1 MSSDRPAEAKK
12 KRTERAARRPAR
24 GERATAE
31 HPRQRS
37 LVLINTGHG
46 KGKSTAAF
54 GVMLRA
60 LAREWPVCVV
70 QFIKSDEYKVGE
82 KQIAQR
88 LGVEWLAGG
97 DGFSWE
103 SEDLDRSAAI
113 AAQSWH
119 LAAEKI
125 ASGDY
130 RLVVLDEITYP
141 LNWGWIDRQA
151 VIDAIT
157 QRPAHVNIVA
167 TGRDAPPELVEVGDT
182 VTEMVKVKHAFD
194 RGIPARR
201 GIDF

>member
-1 MSSDRPAEAKK
+1 MRSDRPAAAKP
-12 KRTERAARRPAR
+12 TIRRQTR
-24 GERATAE
+24 GERATRE
-31 HPRQRS
+31 DPRARS

-60 LAREWPVCVV
+60 LAREWRVCVV

-82 KQIAQR
+82 KRIAER
-88 LGVEWLAGG
+88 LGAEWVTGG

-103 SEDLDRSAAI
+103 SEDLDQSATVAS
-113 AAQSWH
+113 QSWL

-125 ASGDY
+125 ASGAY

-141 LNWGWIDRQA
+141 LNWGWIDLEA
-151 VIDAIT
+151 VVDAIAG
-157 QRPAHVNIVA
+157 RPDHVNIVA
-167 TGRDAPPELVEVGDT
+167 TGRDAPPALVEVGDT

>member
-1 MSSDRPAEAKK
+1 MSSNMPAAAKK
-12 KRTERAARRPAR
+12 KRTTRRQARR
-24 GERATAE
+24 ERATGE
-31 HPRQRS
+31 RPRQRS

-54 GVMLRA
+54 GIMLRA
-60 LAREWPVCVV
+60 LAREWRVCVV

-82 KQIAQR
+82 RQIAQQ

-103 SEDLDRSAAI
+103 SEDLDQSAAV
-113 AAQSWH
+113 AAQSWR

-130 RLVVLDEITYP
+130 HLVVLDEITYP
-141 LNWGWIDRQA
+141 LNWGWIDRNA
-151 VIDAIT
+151 VTEAIV

-167 TGRDAPPELVEVGDT
+167 TGRDAPPELLELGDT

>member
-1 MSSDRPAEAKK
+1 MSSNMPAAAKK
-12 KRTERAARRPAR
+12 KRTTRRQAHR
-24 GERATAE
+24 ERATGE
-31 HPRQRS
+31 RPRQRS

-54 GVMLRA
+54 GIMLRA
-60 LAREWPVCVV
+60 LARDWRVCVV

-82 KQIAQR
+82 RQIAQQ

-103 SEDLDRSAAI
+103 SEDLDQSAAV
-113 AAQSWH
+113 AAQSWR

-130 RLVVLDEITYP
+130 HLVVLDEITYP
-141 LNWGWIDRQA
+141 LNWGWIDRKA
-151 VIDAIT
+151 VTEAIV

-167 TGRDAPPELVEVGDT
+167 TGRDAPPELVELGDT
-182 VTEMVKVKHAFD
+182 VTEMVKVRHAFD

>member
-1 MSSDRPAEAKK
+1 MSSDTPAEAKK
-12 KRTERAARRPAR
+12 RRTARRRAR
-24 GERATAE
+24 NERATGE
-31 HPRQRS
+31 HPRPRS

-54 GVMLRA
+54 GVMLRG
-60 LAREWPVCVV
+60 LAREWRVCVV

-82 KQIAQR
+82 KPIAQR

-103 SEDLDRSAAI
+103 SEDLDQSAAV
-113 AAQSWH
+113 AAQSWR

-141 LNWGWIDRQA
+141 MNWGWIDRQA
-151 VIDAIT
+151 VIEAIA

-167 TGRDAPPELVEVGDT
+167 TGRDAPPELVELGDT

>member
-1 MSSDRPAEAKK
+1 MSGDTPAEAKK
-12 KRTERAARRPAR
+12 KRTVRRRARS
-24 GERATAE
+24 ERATGE
-31 HPRQRS
+31 HPRPRS

-60 LAREWPVCVV
+60 LAREWRVCVV

-103 SEDLDRSAAI
+103 SEDLDQSAAV
-113 AAQSWH
+113 AAQSWR

-141 LNWGWIDRQA
+141 MNWGWIDRQA
-151 VIDAIT
+151 VIEAIA

-167 TGRDAPPELVEVGDT
+167 TGRDAPPELVELGDT

>member
-1 MSSDRPAEAKK
+1 MSSDTPGAARK
-12 KRTERAARRPAR
+12 KRTERTARRQAH
-24 GERATAE
+24 GERTRE
-31 HPRQRS
+31 HLRQRS

-82 KQIAQR
+82 KQIAQQ

-103 SEDLDRSAAI
+103 SEDLDQSAAV
-113 AAQSWH
+113 AAQSWQ

-141 LNWGWIDRQA
+141 LNWGWVDRQA
-151 VIDAIT
+151 VVEAIA

-167 TGRDAPPELVEVGDT
+167 TGRDAPPELVEVADT

-194 RGIPARR
+194 GGIPARR

>member
-1 MSSDRPAEAKK
+1 MSDNRPTA
-12 KRTERAARRPAR
+12 KRTARRGR
-24 GERATAE
+24 RATREVRE
-31 HPRQRS
+31 HPRPRS
-37 LVLINTGHG
+37 LVLVNTGHG

-60 LAREWPVCVV
+60 LAREWRVCVI

-82 KQIAQR
+82 QKMAER

-103 SEDLDRSAAI
+103 SEDLDQSAAV
-113 AAQSWH
+113 AERSWK

-125 ASGDY
+125 GSGDY

-141 LNWGWIDRQA
+141 INWSWIDRA
-151 VIDAIT
+151 KVIETLAG
-157 QRPAHVNIVA
+157 RPAQVNIVA
-167 TGRDAPPELVEVGDT
+167 TGRDAPPELVELADT
-182 VTEMVKVKHAFD
+182 VTEMVTVKHAFD
-194 RGIPARR
+194 RGLRARR

>member
-1 MSSDRPAEAKK
+1 MSSETPAAPKK
-12 KRTERAARRPAR
+12 KRTARREVR
-24 GERATAE
+24 GDRATRE
-31 HPRQRS
+31 HPRARS

-54 GVMLRA
+54 GVVLRA

-70 QFIKSDEYKVGE
+70 QFIKSEEYKVGE
-82 KQIAQR
+82 KQIAER

-103 SEDLDRSAAI
+103 SEDLDQSAAV
-113 AAQSWH
+113 AAQSWR

-151 VIDAIT
+151 VIEAIA
-157 QRPAHVNIVA
+157 QRPAEVNIVA
-167 TGRDAPPELVEVGDT
+167 TGRDAPPELVELADT

>member
-1 MSSDRPAEAKK
+1 MSGDTPAAAKK
-12 KRTERAARRPAR
+12 KRTARRQAR
-24 GERATAE
+24 SERATGE
-31 HPRQRS
+31 HPRPRS
-37 LVLINTGHG
+37 LILINTGHG

-60 LAREWPVCVV
+60 LAREWRVCVV

-103 SEDLDRSAAI
+103 SEDLDQSAAV
-113 AAQSWH
+113 AAQSWR

-141 LNWGWIDRQA
+141 MNWGWIDRQA
-151 VIDAIT
+151 VIEAIA

-167 TGRDAPPELVEVGDT
+167 TGRDAPPELVELGDT

>member
-1 MSSDRPAEAKK
+1 MSSDTPAAAK
-12 KRTERAARRPAR
+12 RAARAQTRR
-24 GERATAE
+24 ERATRE
-31 HPRQRS
+31 HPRPRS

-60 LAREWPVCVV
+60 LAREWRVCVV

-82 KQIAQR
+82 KQMAER
-88 LGVEWLAGG
+88 LGAEWVAGG

-103 SEDLDRSAAI
+103 SEDLERSAAV
-113 AAQSWH
+113 AAQSWR

-125 ASGDY
+125 AGGDY
-130 RLVVLDEITYP
+130 RLVVLDEVTYP
-141 LNWGWIDRQA
+141 MNWGWIDRQA
-151 VIDAIT
+151 VVETIAE
-157 QRPAHVNIVA
+157 RPAHVNIVA
-167 TGRDAPPELVEVGDT
+167 TGRDAPPELVELGDT

-194 RGIPARR
+194 RGVPARR

>member
-1 MSSDRPAEAKK
+1 MNSDRTAEAKK

-24 GERATAE
+24 GERTTAE

-60 LAREWPVCVV
+60 LARGWPVCVV

-113 AAQSWH
+113 AAQSWQ

-157 QRPAHVNIVA
+157 QRPAHVNVVA
-167 TGRDAPPELVEVGDT
+167 TGRDAPPELVEVADT
-182 VTEMVKVKHAFD
+182 VKEMVKVKHAFD

>member
-1 MSSDRPAEAKK
+1 MSSDTSATAK
-12 KRTERAARRPAR
+12 KRTTRRQARRERGR
-24 GERATAE
+24 GEHR
-31 HPRQRS
+31 RQRS
-37 LVLINTGHG
+37 LVVINTGNG

-82 KQIAQR
+82 KQIAEQ

-103 SEDLDRSAAI
+103 SEDLDQSAAI
-113 AAQSWH
+113 ATQSWR
-119 LAAEKI
+119 LAAERI
-125 ASGDY
+125 ASGNY

-151 VIDAIT
+151 VVEAIA
-157 QRPAHVNIVA
+157 QRPADVNIVA
-167 TGRDAPPELVEVGDT
+167 TGRDAPPELVELGDT
-182 VTEMVKVKHAFD
+182 VTEMVKIKHAFD

>member
-1 MSSDRPAEAKK
+1 MRSDTSSAAKK
-12 KRTERAARRPAR
+12 KRTTRRQAR
-24 GERATAE
+24 GERATGE

-37 LVLINTGHG
+37 LFLINTGHG

-60 LAREWPVCVV
+60 LARDWRVCVV

-82 KQIAQR
+82 KRIAQR

-103 SEDLDRSAAI
+103 SEDLDQSAAV

-119 LAAEKI
+119 LAAKEI

-151 VIDAIT
+151 VIEAIVH
-157 QRPAHVNIVA
+157 RPARVNIVA
-167 TGRDAPPELVEVGDT
+167 TGRDAPPELVELADT

-194 RGIPARR
+194 RGISARR

>member
-1 MSSDRPAEAKK
+1 MSSETPAEAKK
-12 KRTERAARRPAR
+12 RRPERAARRQAR
-24 GERATAE
+24 RERATPE

-60 LAREWPVCVV
+60 LAREWRVCVV

-82 KQIAQR
+82 KEIAQR

-103 SEDLDRSAAI
+103 SEDLDQSAAI
-113 AAQSWH
+113 AAESWR
-119 LAAEKI
+119 LAAAKI

-141 LNWGWIDRQA
+141 LNWGWIDREA
-151 VIDAIT
+151 VITAIV

-167 TGRDAPPELVEVGDT
+167 TGRDAPQELVEIGDT